1 MNEEEA
7 LAQFKEQFVQ
17 KYIHVSLDRLLD
29 LKNAIQNAESM
40 SEVDR
45 LASAETNYLA
55 TWVAGVKGGGD
66 AEEEPEA
73 AAEQEDTTPEQPA

>member
-1 MNEEEA
+1 MKEEEA

-29 LKNAIQNAESM
+29 LKNAIQKAETM
-40 SEVDR
+40 SEVDK
-45 LASAETNYLA
+45 LAMAETNYLA

-66 AEEEPEA
+66 AEEEA